1 MMQEQLKYLC
11 IAVRAEDC
19 LREHLSFMSER
30 KRMRQ
35 VIQRSQQY
43 NKGFKEGIQAKDHE
57 MSKQDEEAK

>member
-1 MMQEQLKYLC
+1 LKYLC

-19 LREHLSFMSER
+19 LREHLSFLSER

-43 NKGFKEGIQAKDHE
+43 NKGFKEGIQAKDKE
-57 MSKQDEEAK
+57 MN